1 MRYSIEPGVSD
12 VAKYLIIG
20 GVAGGASTAA
30 RLRRLDEKA
39 EIVMV
44 ERGDHVSYAN
54 CGLPYFAGDVIHD
67 REKLFLM
74 TPKKFRDTLDVD
86 VRVGTEAVA
95 IDAQAKTV
103 TLLDKATGTTTVET
117 CDALVLSPGAEPVRP
132 PIPGIDH
139 GRILT
144 LRSVPDIDRIKQV
157 LDEKRPQRAVV
168 VGAGF
173 IGLEMAENLWERGI
187 ATTVVEALD
196 QVMNVVDFE
205 MAAAVHHH
213 LKEKGVGLYLSD
225 GVKEFVH
232 QGDGVV
238 VKLAS
243 GAALEADIVILS
255 IGVKPDTKLARASG
269 IVVDERGYIV
279 VDEYMRTNVPWIWS
293 LGDAVVTKS
302 PFTGKPQP
310 VPLAGPANKQA
321 RIVAENIVRGQSRK
335 WNGSIATA
343 VAKVFDLTVATTGL
357 SEKSCKREGIAYQAV
372 VVHPGSHAGYYP
384 GAHPYALK
392 LLWAPVTGKILGAQA
407 VGRDGVDK
415 RIDVIA
421 AFLGMGGTVH
431 DLTEFEHAYAPPYS
445 SAKDGVNYAGFVAV
459 NALEGLTNLVRWDEV
474 AAKVASG
481 ALLLDVRTPQEFE
494 LGHIP
499 GAVNISNTVL
509 RTHLADVP
517 RDREIVLYCGVGI
530 RGYMAERILRESGYT
545 NVGNVTGAWKTW
557 KAATDPQQNRD
568 VFQPAN
574 KRLHQAAEEAGYA
587 EGSGAP
593 ENLVEVVAPVTEI
606 VVNACGLQCPGPIV
620 KLKEA
625 VDKAPENARISVKAS
640 DPGFARDAQAW
651 CNITGNHLVSVKE
664 NGGDFT
670 AVIEK
675 RGKVAKEVAA
685 GDSFPAMT
693 VSGNEVTLIVFS
705 NDLDRALASFVI
717 ANGALATG
725 KKVTMFFTFW
735 GLSVIKKRERV
746 NVRKD
751 FMGRMFDM
759 MLPRNANRLGLSRMN
774 FGGIGALLMKRR
786 MESFQVDRLESM
798 MESAMKAGVRMTA
811 CQMSMDLMGIDRE
824 ELMEGV
830 EQGGVASYLESAGTA
845 GINLFV

>member
-1 MRYSIEPGVSD
+1 MSE

-30 RLRRLDEKA
+30 RLRRLDEKS

-74 TPKKFRDTLDVD
+74 TPKKFRDTLNVD

-103 TLLDKATGTTTVET
+103 TLLDKATGATTVET

-213 LKEKGVGLYLSD
+213 LKDKGIGLYLSD

-335 WNGSIATA
+335 WNGAIATA

-474 AAKVASG
+474 SAKVASG

-574 KRLHQAAEEAGYA
+574 KRLHQAAQEAGYA

-593 ENLVEVVAPVTEI
+593 ENLVEVVAPMTEI

-625 VDKAPENARISVKAS
+625 VDQAPANARISVRAS

-664 NGGDFT
+664 SGGDFT
-670 AVIEK
+670 AIIEK
-675 RGKVAKEVAA
+675 RGKVAQEVAVPS
-685 GDSFPAMT
+685 SFPAMT

-735 GLSVIKKRERV
+735 GLSVIKKREKV
-746 NVRKD
+746 SVRKD
-751 FMGRMFDM
+751 FMGRMFGM

-811 CQMSMDLMGIDRE
+811 CQMSMELMGIDRE

-830 EQGGVASYLESAGTA
+830 DQGGVASYLESAGTA